1 MADLPKWAEEKFKAY
16 KDDVVSCCTCWALV
30 DIAEV
35 KWHDKWHQGE
45 NYKDPES

>member
-16 KDDVVSCCTCWALV
+16 N
-30 DIAEV
+30 IAEV

-45 NYKDPES
+45 NYKDPEA